1 MQAVSHVAGLE
12 AAMQDMHVMLAIWTC
27 WPLVPG
33 LADSHIQG
41 QAESR
46 PAEQPGDLQLEAGD
60 SSHTAADLH
69 KIEGVQEQSP
79 GQDLASSCQLRLE
92 AVQSS
97 SWPLCMVDLHADLLE
112 ASRPRA
118 AVSEASSCR
127 ALCLLRQL

>member
-1 MQAVSHVAGLE
+1 
-12 AAMQDMHVMLAIWTC
+12 MQDMHVMLAIWTC

-46 PAEQPGDLQLEAGD
+46 PAEQPGDLQLEAEDGGHPAVD
-60 SSHTAADLH
+60 
-69 KIEGVQEQSP
+69 VQKTQVVKEHSP

-92 AVQSS
+92 DMQSS
-97 SWPLCMVDLHADLLE
+97 SWPLCMVELHADILE
-112 ASRPRA
+112 ASRHRA